1 VVVPGGPAPDF
12 AWTNEIFD
20 NTACYACFGEGEGRM
35 TYAWRANGIA
45 LLITSALLMQSSF
58 SKVRADVAPQTLQ
71 ASTQFSCNRG
81 TFPII
86 LDVGHTAEEPGA
98 ISARGVPEFAFN
110 VRLAQHLR
118 QQLIGAGFA
127 QTEVLITA
135 GASFSGLLKR
145 VASVNRMAPH
155 LFLSIHHDSV
165 PEAFLERW
173 EYAGVQQR
181 FSDQFRGH
189 AIFISSEN
197 SHFQASM
204 FFARR
209 LGYELKAHGLQYA
222 SHYTQPFMGKHRREL
237 LDAEVGVYRFDQL
250 LVLRKTQ
257 VPAVLLEAG
266 SIVNRDE
273 ELELGSRER
282 QTAIGTAVSQAVE
295 GFCSLPRP

>member
-1 VVVPGGPAPDF
+1 
-12 AWTNEIFD
+12 
-20 NTACYACFGEGEGRM
+20 M
-35 TYAWRANGIA
+35 TYPGRACGIA
-45 LLITSALLMQSSF
+45 LLIAAALFVPNSF
-58 SKVRADVAPQTLQ
+58 SKEQVDIAPLALQ
-71 ASTQFSCNRG
+71 RSAQSSCNRDR
-81 TFPII
+81 FRIV
-86 LDVGHTAEEPGA
+86 LDIGHTAEEPGA
-98 ISARGVPEFAFN
+98 TSARGVPEFVFN
-110 VRLAQHLR
+110 FRLAQYLR

-135 GASFSGLLKR
+135 GASFSGLLQR
-145 VASVNRMAPH
+145 VASVNRMAPN

-165 PEAFLERW
+165 PAAFLERW
-173 EYAGVQQR
+173 EYAGGQQR

-189 AIFISSEN
+189 ALFISSEN
-197 SHFQASM
+197 SHFQASLL
-204 FFARR
+204 FARR
-209 LGYELKAHGLQYA
+209 LGYELKARGLQYA

-282 QTAIGTAVSQAVE
+282 QATIGAAVTQAVE
-295 GFCSLPRP
+295 VFCSLPPS